1 MTKKLEE
8 EFNLPPMDEAN
19 SDEPNKIIGDTEDKL
34 PDLNDISEFDVTA
47 VDIEDVQTALTNA
60 EKIKLVEICLR
71 YVMPKNVADTNPLP
85 DDIQIRII
93 N

>member
-1 MTKKLEE
+1 MRPKGV
-8 EFNLPPMDEAN
+8 
-19 SDEPNKIIGDTEDKL
+19 PNKLTSAVKYKLDSIIDETIKSININEL
-34 PDLNDISEFDVTA
+34 S
-47 VDIEDVQTALTNA
+47 NA

-93 N
+93 K